1 MYFSLI
7 STSKGG
13 LSCLCRWCTRIMVC
27 GLSHPPPPLSPW
39 TSGDLYRLV
48 SFYCS
53 YLRTEK
59 EPNTAHKCYYSLS
72 LSLSLLT
79 HLLTMK
85 KSVKDDTDWLKRW
98 LTVIHC
104 VVVTQQQRT
113 VHKAMTQNYW
123 ISLDQQL
130 ICFYPEYL
138 PQCNVK
144 SYRGSSICSWI
155 LTRSEFKWRYAFSIL
170 QMKNSVCARMK
181 TAAHIAE
188 SHSSL
193 CLSSSLSALNLAAF
207 LPSRLLVLLAI
218 TLVSHYTEATAA

>member
-1 MYFSLI
+1 MDCHVYVDDVLVL
-7 STSKGG
+7 
-13 LSCLCRWCTRIMVC
+13 LSVAWVTL
-27 GLSHPPPPLSPW
+27 LPLSLPGPVE
-39 TSGDLYRLV
+39 TFTDLYL
-48 SFYCS
+48 F
-53 YLRTEK
+53 
-59 EPNTAHKCYYSLS
+59 TAVTFELKRNQTRPTNVIVLS

-193 CLSSSLSALNLAAF
+193 CLSSSLSALNLTAF

-218 TLVSHYTEATAA
+218 TLVSHYTEATAE

>member
-1 MYFSLI
+1 MSTMYSYYCLWLESPSSPSLSLDQWRPLQTCIFLLQLPSNWKGTKHGPQMLLFSL
-7 STSKGG
+7 
-13 LSCLCRWCTRIMVC
+13 
-27 GLSHPPPPLSPW
+27 
-39 TSGDLYRLV
+39 
-48 SFYCS
+48 
-53 YLRTEK
+53 
-59 EPNTAHKCYYSLS
+59 SLS

-79 HLLTMK
+79 HLLNMK

-104 VVVTQQQRT
+104 VVVTQQQRA

-207 LPSRLLVLLAI
+207 LPSRLVVLLAI